1 MAETGLVQILEGALM
16 VAGEALSIQRLSQ
29 LFDEFDRPA
38 NTDLR
43 EALDEVGRR
52 CEGRGYELVQ
62 VATGYRFQV
71 RQNLSTWVGR
81 LWQERPPR
89 YSRALLETLSLI
101 AYRQPITR
109 GEIEE
114 IRGVA
119 VSTNIVKTLQ
129 EREWVRIVGHRDVPG
144 RPAMYATTRQFLDY
158 FNLKSLE
165 DLPPLAEIKDLENL
179 SGDLPLEILSEE
191 IPESEAK
198 TDTDT
203 EMPVKSTE
211 AGNDP
216 SADTPSDESA
226 AEEAALEGG
235 NAEEPAQRSPALADE
250 ILAEGVSQGDVLED
264 GASVDTVPKHLAP
277 AGGGDPDKTLEQNAS
292 VEAPSEQKM
301 TDANVT
307 TEHAS
312 DENVLDGELLNEQ
325 SPSPAK

>member
-1 MAETGLVQILEGALM
+1 
-16 VAGEALSIQRLSQ
+16 
-29 LFDEFDRPA
+29 
-38 NTDLR
+38 
-43 EALDEVGRR
+43 
-52 CEGRGYELVQ
+52 
-62 VATGYRFQV
+62 V

-129 EREWVRIVGHRDVPG
+129 ERDWVRIVGHRDVPG

-179 SGDLPLEILSEE
+179 SGDLPLEVFSAEISE
-191 IPESEAK
+191 PEAE

-203 EMPVKSTE
+203 DTDREMPVKSTE
-211 AGNDP
+211 AGTAP
-216 SADTPSDESA
+216 SADTSLDDSTAEA
-226 AEEAALEGG
+226 AVLEEAYE
-235 NAEEPAQRSPALADE
+235 EEPPQQSHDSADE
-250 ILAEGVSQGDVLED
+250 ILTEGVAEGEVSED
-264 GASVDTVPKHLAP
+264 EASI
-277 AGGGDPDKTLEQNAS
+277 
-292 VEAPSEQKM
+292 EAPSEQKM
-301 TDANVT
+301 TDGNVT
-307 TEHAS
+307 TERAS
-312 DENVLDGELLNEQ
+312 DENGVDGELLNEQ
-325 SPSPAK
+325 SPAPAK